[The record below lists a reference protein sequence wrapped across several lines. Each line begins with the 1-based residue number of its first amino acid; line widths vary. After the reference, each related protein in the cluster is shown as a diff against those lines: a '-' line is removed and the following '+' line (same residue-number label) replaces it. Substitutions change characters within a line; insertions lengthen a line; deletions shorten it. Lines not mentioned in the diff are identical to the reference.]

1 MKSNISFVSL
11 TCFALLISLGSFA
24 PENSNANLL
33 QDVYS
38 LTNQFR
44 KSKGKPALILRNDLN
59 DIAQKH
65 SKDMATGRVGFGHG
79 GFAIRNE
86 QAKGKIKTINSF
98 AENVAYGVTTG
109 KAVVN
114 MWKNSSGHRKNMLGN
129 YKYIGIGIAK
139 DRQGRIFYTQVFA
152 G

>member
-1 MKSNISFVSL
+1 MKSTFL
-11 TCFALLISLGSFA
+11 FTAFTCCTLLICLNSFA
-24 PENSNANLL
+24 PNDSNASLL
-33 QDVYS
+33 QDVYN

-44 KSKGKPALILRNDLN
+44 KSKGLPALIIRNDLN

-65 SKDMATGRVGFGHG
+65 SSDMARGRVGFGHG
-79 GFAIRNE
+79 GFAKRNS

-109 KAVVN
+109 KAVVT
-114 MWKNSSGHRKNMLGN
+114 MWKNSSGHRKNMLGD

>member
-1 MKSNISFVSL
+1 MKRSLLFITL
-11 TCFALLISLGSFA
+11 TCFTLLISFSSFA
-24 PENSNANLL
+24 PDNANASLL

-44 KSKGKPALILRNDLN
+44 KSKGMPALIIRDDLN

-65 SKDMATGRVGFGHG
+65 SSDMAKGRVGFGHG
-79 GFAIRNE
+79 GFAKRNS

-98 AENVAYGVTTG
+98 AENVAYGAKTGREVVT
-109 KAVVN
+109 
-114 MWKNSSGHRKNMLGN
+114 MWKNSSGHRKNMLGR
-129 YKYIGIGIAK
+129 YKYIGIGIEK

>member
-44 KSKGKPALILRNDLN
+44 KSKGKPALVLRNDLN

-65 SKDMATGRVGFGHG
+65 SEDMATGRVGFGHG

-114 MWKNSSGHRKNMLGN
+114 MWKNSSGHRKKMLGN